1 MVNGVPKIADFG
13 YSSCY
18 IRAYEIR
25 DTQLNHGNV
34 MQYTLIINFIIAD
47 RLIQETVNY
56 SLFHLMKSKICNE
69 RKMFIF
75 WYSYHGHSHR
85 IQNNL

>member
-56 SLFHLMKSKICNE
+56 SLFHLMKSDRRR
-69 RKMFIF
+69 RKDKEDVYFLVF
-75 WYSYHGHSHR
+75 LSWTFS
-85 IQNNL
+85 